1 MPGGAPPLQHAV
13 SALPPPSSCYSG
25 RPAAS
30 HLIVLQGAPAVDPHP
45 NRAPELLP
53 PPPRFGAGPPPAV
66 SCRVSHSRIAMP
78 VAIQNALCIHPGH
91 SSRLLFDWFIGP
103 PPSPTSPYPQAV
115 VHWG

>member
-53 PPPRFGAGPPPAV
+53 PPPRFGAGSPP
-66 SCRVSHSRIAMP
+66 CRVLP
-78 VAIQNALCIHPGH
+78 CLALPHCDARGYSERVVH
-91 SSRLLFDWFIGP
+91 SSRSFLTI
-103 PPSPTSPYPQAV
+103 AV
-115 VHWG
+115 